1 MAYEFENDVKTL
13 KANFMKFIK
22 LHEFFEREIDSI
34 QSSQQDDNVL
44 NALEKFDKVMMLTL
58 RILELKIELE

>member
-34 QSSQQDDNVL
+34 QSSQ
-44 NALEKFDKVMMLTL
+44 
-58 RILELKIELE
+58 